1 MSEMLLVLQRE
12 FLERVRT
19 RSFLIGTLLFPAVL
33 AGALLLPRLFMDD
46 DGAPRRI
53 AVVDEA
59 PPGVATRFVQL
70 LTAPAPGPEGER
82 ANRYTVELLPGP
94 LEAVRA
100 RLNTRVA
107 ADSLHAYVVFP
118 ADVLET
124 GRVLYRARTMLGPV
138 AFREVQAAASHAIQA
153 ERLRR
158 AGLAY
163 PCACTR
169 RESAGR
175 YPGRCRNGL
184 PPGRAARAWRFRVA
198 AGRIGFRDRWQGWFE
213 QDVEAETGDFILL
226 RADGFFAYQ
235 LAVVVDD
242 AAQGVTHVVR
252 GADLLD
258 STPRQILLQRALGQ
272 PQPAYLHHP
281 VATDGAGRKLSKQ
294 NRAPALDPARDREN
308 LRAALSFLGLEPPPD
323 AAAPDLLRWAA
334 ARWRLRFP
342 LERPAA
348 GYSPPCFG
356 SPSPNDCSAR

>member
-1 MSEMLLVLQRE
+1 MAGRMYCGRFAPSPTGPLHLGSLIAAVASWLDARAHGGRWLVRIEDVDEPRCRPEWADDILRT
-12 FLERVRT
+12 LER
-19 RSFLIGTLLFPAVL
+19 FG
-33 AGALLLPRLFMDD
+33 
-46 DGAPRRI
+46 
-53 AVVDEA
+53 
-59 PPGVATRFVQL
+59 
-70 LTAPAPGPEGER
+70 
-82 ANRYTVELLPGP
+82 
-94 LEAVRA
+94 
-100 RLNTRVA
+100 
-107 ADSLHAYVVFP
+107 LHW
-118 ADVLET
+118 D
-124 GRVLYRARTMLGPV
+124 GPV
-138 AFREVQAAASHAIQA
+138 VRQSQRKQLYHDAL

-198 AGRIGFRDRWQGWFE
+198 AGRVGFADRWQGWFE
-213 QDVEAETGDFILL
+213 QDVEADAGDFILL

-258 STPRQILLQRALGQ
+258 STPRQILLQRALGL

-281 VATDGAGRKLSKQ
+281 IATDGAGRKLSKQ
-294 NRAPALDPARDREN
+294 NHAPALDPARDHEH

-323 AAAPDLLRWAA
+323 AAAPELLQWAA
-334 ARWRLRFP
+334 ARWRVRFP

-348 GYSPPCFG
+348 YSPPCFG